1 MPSKKKRV
9 ASRQAQLSQ
18 RKRRR
23 PGRGRNQATTQSEQD
38 GADTPAPA
46 PVRTTASRPPAV
58 TTPAAPRPA
67 TARAPSSAA
76 PSRSRG
82 RAASMIRAQQEPL
95 PMYGYLGSE
104 LKRIG
109 VLTVLIAVVLAV
121 LTFVLG

>member
-23 PGRGRNQATTQSEQD
+23 SGRGRNQAASQAEQD
-38 GADTPAPA
+38 ESATTAPTA
-46 PVRTTASRPPAV
+46 IRRTASRPAAAAA
-58 TTPAAPRPA
+58 TAPRPA
-67 TARAPSSAA
+67 AARATSVAA
-76 PSRSRG
+76 SPRARG
-82 RAASMIRAQQEPL
+82 RAARMVKAQQEPL

-109 VLTVLIAVVLAV
+109 ALTGLIAIALVI
-121 LTFVLG
+121 LTFVLR